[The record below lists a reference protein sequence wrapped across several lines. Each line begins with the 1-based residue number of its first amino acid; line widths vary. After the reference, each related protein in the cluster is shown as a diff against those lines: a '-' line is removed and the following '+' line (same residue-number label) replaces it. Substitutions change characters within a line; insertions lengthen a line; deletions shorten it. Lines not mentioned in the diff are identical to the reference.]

1 MKKVAL
7 ALSSGGPRGFAYIGA
22 IEELLSR
29 GYEITSVAGTS
40 AGSLIGGI
48 YAAGGLDAFK
58 EWLYELDP
66 VKVIALMD
74 FSISKNYL
82 VKGDRII
89 RVIKERVPE
98 VNIEDLPIP
107 FAAVA
112 TDLYT
117 GEEIVF
123 REGPLFEA
131 IRASISVPSM
141 FRPVRWKGRTLVDGG
156 MVNTLPLNRVQRV
169 EGDILIGFNVNRI
182 DAESI
187 GAFLANRNSI
197 FENEAARIKEA
208 KMVIK
213 DTLSASPKDV
223 LEKVKSAG
231 ERGGELLKEQL
242 ASQKKERQLLLSG
255 KEKRL
260 PVNADDNYA
269 SILQRSFGIMN
280 HTIAQ
285 MGIALCPPDI
295 IVNLPFDSYHGVYGY
310 SHAKEI
316 AETGRHLMSQALDQY
331 EKLSRNTSHAIS

>member
-89 RVIKERVPE
+89 KVIKERVPE

-182 DAESI
+182 DAESR

-197 FENEAARIKEA
+197 SENEAARIKEA

-295 IVNLPFDSYHGVYGY
+295 IVDLPFDSYHGVYGY

-316 AETGRHLMSQALDQY
+316 AETGRHIMSQALDQY

>member
-89 RVIKERVPE
+89 KVIKERVPE

-197 FENEAARIKEA
+197 SENEAARIKEA

-223 LEKVKSAG
+223 LAKVKSAG

>member
-74 FSISKNYL
+74 FSISKYYL

-89 RVIKERVPE
+89 KVIKERVPE

-197 FENEAARIKEA
+197 SENEAARIKEA

-295 IVNLPFDSYHGVYGY
+295 IVDLPFDSYHGVYGY

>member
-107 FAAVA
+107 FAAIA

-197 FENEAARIKEA
+197 SENEAARIKEA
-208 KMVIK
+208 KLVIK

-242 ASQKKERQLLLSG
+242 ASQKKERQLILSG

-295 IVNLPFDSYHGVYGY
+295 IVDLPFDSYHGVYGY

-331 EKLSRNTSHAIS
+331 EMLSRNTSHAIS

>member
-89 RVIKERVPE
+89 KVIKERVPE

-197 FENEAARIKEA
+197 SENEAARIKEA

-295 IVNLPFDSYHGVYGY
+295 IVDLPFDSYHGVYGY

-316 AETGRHLMSQALDQY
+316 AETGRHLMSSALDQY

>member
-89 RVIKERVPE
+89 KVIKERVPE

-197 FENEAARIKEA
+197 SENEAARIKEA
-208 KMVIK
+208 KMS
-213 DTLSASPKDV
+213 TV
-223 LEKVKSAG
+223 L
-231 ERGGELLKEQL
+231 
-242 ASQKKERQLLLSG
+242 
-255 KEKRL
+255 
-260 PVNADDNYA
+260 
-269 SILQRSFGIMN
+269 
-280 HTIAQ
+280 
-285 MGIALCPPDI
+285 
-295 IVNLPFDSYHGVYGY
+295 
-310 SHAKEI
+310 
-316 AETGRHLMSQALDQY
+316 
-331 EKLSRNTSHAIS
+331 